1 MTCFFTDLRCKEV
14 IDISTGCRVGRVDD
28 IKFESDSACICSLII
43 FGRPKFFGLFGR
55 GDDVVVNWCDI
66 EMIGEDTI
74 LIKGSSQQKSRCKS
88 VFNAQCKM
96 HNE

>member
-1 MTCFFTDLRCKEV
+1 MICFFTDLRCKEV

-28 IKFESDSACICSLII
+28 IEFDSCSACIRSLII

-55 GDDVVVNWCDI
+55 GDDAIVKWSDI

-74 LIKGSSQQKSRCKS
+74 LIKSCQSQKSRCKS
-88 VFNAQCKM
+88 CFSQKGRS
-96 HNE
+96 E